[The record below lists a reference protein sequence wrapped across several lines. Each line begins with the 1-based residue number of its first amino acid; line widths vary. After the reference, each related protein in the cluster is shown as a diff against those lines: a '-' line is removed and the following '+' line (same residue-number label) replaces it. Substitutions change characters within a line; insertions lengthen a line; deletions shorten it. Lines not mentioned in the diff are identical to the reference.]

1 MQPLKILH
9 SIAETLSTVYPPNEA
24 KAIARIV
31 VEDYLEI
38 SMLDLYAGKVNQIC
52 GEKQQELHK
61 MLERLRKKEP
71 VQYVVGKALFMGY
84 AFDVTPAV
92 LIPRPETE
100 ELVNWVTSDVQ
111 QNDAKEPVR
120 LVDIGTGSGCIA
132 ILLAKRLRQ
141 ANVTG
146 WDLSDAALSVA
157 KANAK
162 RLKVDVAFEQRDV
175 LQPVPELPLK
185 YNVIVSNPP
194 YICQCERQS
203 MERNV
208 TDYEPSLALFVADDD
223 PLVFYRAIAQLG
235 QKALAPNGTIYFE
248 INERFGNETAALL
261 KQEGYHAIELR
272 KDSFG
277 RHRMLKAII

>member
-175 LQPVPELPLK
+175 LQPVPEPPLK